1 MGHTE
6 LLSLWRDR
14 CNGGPVATLSDS
26 VGPARHRRSAS
37 PCPAMLR
44 AQVTG
49 PTIRAR
55 LMSLNFIDLGR
66 SAEEVKPG
74 PPSTK

>member
-6 LLSLWRDR
+6 LLI
-14 CNGGPVATLSDS
+14 PVARSAQRWLTLSDS

>member
-6 LLSLWRDR
+6 LLIPVARSAQR
-14 CNGGPVATLSDS
+14 GSVATLSDS